1 MDELALLNLAK
12 FFMDSFYRR
21 ARLNE
26 IKKLPR
32 ASSHCLNQ
40 FQSQFCFLL
49 AMQWNV
55 EGAFVGSLRVGPAA
69 APEHLLQ
76 DDRTFIFPEFLA
88 APLLT
93 TNGLYKETKFSG
105 NTSAGKNSG
114 VVGRAVDAF
123 AHHVIVDS
131 GYTVMFADLQ
141 GNC

>member
-21 ARLNE
+21 ARLKE
-26 IKKLPR
+26 IKKLPCVYSR
-32 ASSHCLNQ
+32 YLNQ
-40 FQSQFCFLL
+40 FLTQFAFWL

-55 EGAFVGSLRVGPAA
+55 AGAFVGSLRVTPAK
-69 APEHLLQ
+69 APEHLSQ

-93 TNGLYKETKFSG
+93 INGLYKETKFSG
-105 NTSAGKNSG
+105 NTSAGKNFG

-123 AHHVIVDS
+123 AHHVVIDS
-131 GYTVMFADLQ
+131 GYTVVFADLQ